1 MQRAT
6 DFLNAEQRKRI
17 EQAVVDAETQTSCEI
32 VPVVATASGR
42 YVFDQAEV
50 AVMKM
55 QGVVTWQITGEPR
68 FEEAVAVIPDE
79 DVELV
84 AVQAGV
90 SAEAAKAALVETK
103 GDIAEAILRLSS

>member
-1 MQRAT
+1 MIPGM
-6 DFLNAEQRKRI
+6 NPRKMKQMMKQLGMDIKPI
-17 EQAVVDAETQTSCEI
+17 EDVQEIIITTS
-32 VPVVATASGR
+32 SGR

-68 FEEAVAVIPDE
+68 FEEAATVIPDE

-84 AVQAGV
+84 AGQANV
-90 SAEAAKAALVETK
+90 SAEAAKAALLETK